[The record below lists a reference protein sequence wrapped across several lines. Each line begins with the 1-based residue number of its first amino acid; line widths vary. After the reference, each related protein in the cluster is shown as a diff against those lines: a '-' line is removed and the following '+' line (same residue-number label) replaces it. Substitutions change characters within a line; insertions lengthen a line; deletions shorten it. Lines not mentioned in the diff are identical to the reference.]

1 MGANLRYIA
10 LRKRLG
16 ALFTEAAD
24 AVAIER
30 IVDELYRGLPHYTA
44 IGIFAAT
51 THGLVL
57 EAGHGIDEEQA
68 LRMAEGLAATAVGS
82 GQPLLVPDITRD
94 TRARPIADAIIAEL
108 VVPVLRDGA
117 PYLVLDVQSD
127 RYAVLGR
134 ADLELL
140 TWLAGRLQQSQPVQ
154 Q

>member
-1 MGANLRYIA
+1 
-10 LRKRLG
+10 LG
-16 ALFTEAAD
+16 VLLAEPAD
-24 AVAIER
+24 AAPLAR

-44 IGIFAAT
+44 IGIFET
-51 THGLVL
+51 TTDGLVL
-57 EAGHGIDEEQA
+57 EAGHGIDQEQA
-68 LRMAEGLAATAVGS
+68 LRMAEGLATTTVAS

-127 RYAVLGR
+127 RYAALGR

-140 TWLAGRLQQSQPVQ
+140 TWLAGRLQQSHPVQ